1 MGDTFTI
8 AINAENLTRL
18 QGEYGD
24 LIKAIES
31 RLGAFQWDAKSNM
44 YLSGPFPL
52 WVGGAGFTQAQAL
65 AAKLEQVRADLVQR
79 LTSTK
84 ENSSNLYVGLQRLL
98 ADTTAVEEL
107 NTMTA
112 EDFNSFIPVSTGLA
126 GS

>member
-18 QGEYGD
+18 KGEYGD
-24 LIKAIES
+24 LIKAIEA
-31 RLGAFQWDAKSNM
+31 RLGAFQWDDNSNM

-65 AAKLEQVRADLVQR
+65 SAKLEKIRADLVQR

-84 ENSSNLYVGLQRLL
+84 ENASNLYVGLQRLL
-98 ADTTAVEEL
+98 ADTSAVEDL
-107 NTMTA
+107 NSMTA
-112 EDFNSFIPVSTGLA
+112 EEFNSFIPVSTGMA